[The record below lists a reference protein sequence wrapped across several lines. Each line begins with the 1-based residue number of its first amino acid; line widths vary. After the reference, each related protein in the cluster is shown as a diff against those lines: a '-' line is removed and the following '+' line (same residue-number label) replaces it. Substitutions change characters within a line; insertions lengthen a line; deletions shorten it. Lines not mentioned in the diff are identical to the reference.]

1 MGQNSFSP
9 VDWLLLNQWS
19 MLSVKEVR
27 ELIGDSTEYSDAE
40 IEQIRDECRILA
52 ELAFESW
59 LKEKKAE
66 NKKADS

>member
-1 MGQNSFSP
+1 M
-9 VDWLLLNQWS
+9 DWLSLNQWG

-27 ELIGDSTEYSDAE
+27 ELIGDSNEYSDAE

-59 LKEKKAE
+59 LKKKNHE
-66 NKKADS
+66 QDKSK